1 MISVLYGLLAVVQAG
16 LAVRLAARKLVL
28 PAIVAVG
35 VSADS
40 AIVGVGTLLGVG
52 EPLETLTLV
61 RFGAHAVLTPL
72 LIVYAAGGARWVPGA
87 WLLAA
92 ALIIPGTVA
101 LRGLRFEPR
110 RWAGTL
116 RYVDAEPSPPVAAL
130 VTIAV
135 LLVAGT
141 FAWIRHRRPWLL
153 LGGVTLLI
161 ASAAA
166 VAVPIVGN
174 AGEAVL
180 LAAISIPA
188 PPDAAS
194 R

>member
-1 MISVLYGLLAVVQAG
+1 MISLLYGLLAVVQAG
-16 LAVRLAARKLVL
+16 LAVRLAAQKLAL

-40 AIVGVGTLLGVG
+40 AIVGVGSLLGVG
-52 EPLETLTLV
+52 EPLETLTLA
-61 RFGAHAVLTPL
+61 RFAAHAVLTPL
-72 LIVYAAGGARWVPGA
+72 LIVYAAGGTRLVPGA

-92 ALIIPGTVA
+92 ALIVPGTVA
-101 LRGLRFEPR
+101 LWGLRFEPR

-116 RYVDAEPSPPVAAL
+116 RYVDAESGPPVAAL
-130 VTIAV
+130 ITTVA
-135 LLVAGT
+135 LLVAGI
-141 FAWIRHRRPWLL
+141 FAWVRHRRPWLL
-153 LGGVTLLI
+153 LGGVTLLV

-166 VAVPIVGN
+166 VAVPILGN

-180 LAAISIPA
+180 LAAISVPG